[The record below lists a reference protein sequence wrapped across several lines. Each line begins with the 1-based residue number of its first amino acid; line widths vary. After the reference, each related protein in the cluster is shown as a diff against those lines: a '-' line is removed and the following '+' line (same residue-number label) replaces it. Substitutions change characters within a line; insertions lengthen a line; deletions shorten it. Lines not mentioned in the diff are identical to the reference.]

1 MCIPIYTKKAH
12 LGKRLAGLV
21 GRDVVSKRGGGGV
34 LLAFWIRRLESFSS
48 TCNACVY
55 CVCLS
60 LSVSLSVCVCVC
72 VRLCNCMCVLV
83 CVCVCMCVCVCVC
96 MCVCVYARA
105 RARVCV

>member
-1 MCIPIYTKKAH
+1 MCIPIYTKKDH

-21 GRDVVSKRGGGGV
+21 GRDVVSKGGGGGV

-60 LSVSLSVCVCVC
+60 LSVSLSVCVCVYVCCCSVLQC
-72 VRLCNCMCVLV
+72 VQ
-83 CVCVCMCVCVCVC
+83 
-96 MCVCVYARA
+96 
-105 RARVCV
+105 